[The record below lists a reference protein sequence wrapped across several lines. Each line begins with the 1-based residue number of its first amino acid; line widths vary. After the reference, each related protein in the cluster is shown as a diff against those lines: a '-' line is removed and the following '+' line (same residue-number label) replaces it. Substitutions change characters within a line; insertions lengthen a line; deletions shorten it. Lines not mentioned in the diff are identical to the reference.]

1 MINRCN
7 ILLDFTE
14 AHFFLLFEML
24 PTKKYSLGFY
34 RYFASELTQ
43 NLATN
48 QTDIYLYNSYES
60 KTLVWLYLISTEPGS
75 PCHQHDLTSLLFKAL
90 FTQNLT
96 IHSPKMESLEYFNR
110 ILMIP
115 FHTWH
120 RKFPPKP
127 LNILISI
134 KILY

>member
-7 ILLDFTE
+7 ILLDFME

-24 PTKKYSLGFY
+24 PTKNYSLGFY

-75 PCHQHDLTSLLFKAL
+75 PCHQHNLTSSF
-90 FTQNLT
+90 Q
-96 IHSPKMESLEYFNR
+96 SPFYAEFND
-110 ILMIP
+110 P
-115 FHTWH
+115 FSENG
-120 RKFPPKP
+120 KLGIF
-127 LNILISI
+127 
-134 KILY
+134 